1 MSCSIK
7 LLQNGKLQLEIP
19 LVKKGERKPCCKST
33 IKMCIS
39 SSSPPKNFARDDKL
53 AFQEWQDILQIDLH
67 YPSVIL
73 PYHYKMKN
81 EVRNFALANK
91 NHLRWGCM
99 VTKYPHF
106 ERENIRL
113 LQLLIHL
120 VNRNWKNLDVSSVY
134 FRSHGT
140 FFHDLFFL
148 KWSPSRCGGPKCE
161 SSF

>member
-1 MSCSIK
+1 M
-7 LLQNGKLQLEIP
+7 LQKHDKNVHFKQL
-19 LVKKGERKPCCKST
+19 
-33 IKMCIS
+33 
-39 SSSPPKNFARDDKL
+39 PPKNFARDDKL

-106 ERENIRL
+106 EKEKISDYYN
-113 LQLLIHL
+113 
-120 VNRNWKNLDVSSVY
+120 
-134 FRSHGT
+134 F
-140 FFHDLFFL
+140 
-148 KWSPSRCGGPKCE
+148 
-161 SSF
+161 